1 MAIQTFNSVDGFSV
15 GNSQIT
21 VIDDVANV
29 SANSLTVTANANIA
43 GTTASTSRTTGA
55 LTVAGGAGVA
65 GDLNVGNSI
74 VLDSAGGYG
83 TVTTTQFASMFAKAN
98 GLNATSIVQVK
109 GNDNTNGMGMRA
121 VTGSNALIYSN
132 STIDLRV
139 GSTIRDLDTPTG
151 GTTIASIASTG
162 VSVTGTLSATG
173 NITGNYFIGNGS
185 QLTDLPAGGIEYVYK
200 TSAYTVTTNQG
211 VLANTAGGAFT
222 VTLPATPTTGDQCVV
237 ADAGGVFGANNVTV
251 ARNGSTIVGIAQD
264 LALDI
269 DGVSVQFIY
278 DGSTWEVYSQVGG
291 AGGAASAYGNTQV
304 STYLASGT
312 NTAGFT
318 TTGDISSANLTATGS
333 ISNSRIVTRVVSTT
347 SGSSLTPNGDTTDQY
362 EVTALAIGATINAPS
377 GTPNDGQ
384 RLIIRIDDNGSAQS
398 LSWNA
403 IYRPIGTT
411 LPATTVA
418 GKTLY
423 VGCVYN
429 TNKTKWDVVA
439 VSQEA

>member
-15 GNSQIT
+15 GNSQIV
-21 VIDDVANV
+21 VIDDLANV
-29 SANSLTVTANANIA
+29 SANSLTVTSTANITA
-43 GTTASTSRTTGA
+43 TTASTSKTTGA
-55 LTVAGGAGVA
+55 LKVAGGVGVA

-74 VLDSAGGYG
+74 VLDSADGYG

-98 GLNATSIVQVK
+98 GLNATSLVQVK

-121 VTGSNALIYSN
+121 VTGSNGLIYSN
-132 STIDLRV
+132 SAIDLRV

-151 GTTIASIASTG
+151 GTTIASITSTG

-200 TSAYTVTTNQG
+200 TAAYTVTNNQG
-211 VLANTAGGAFT
+211 VLANTASGAFT
-222 VTLPATPTTGDQCVV
+222 VTLPATPVTGDQCVV
-237 ADAGGVFGANNVTV
+237 ADAGGLFGSNNCTV

-264 LALDI
+264 LVLDI
-269 DGVSVQFIY
+269 DGVAVQFIY

-291 AGGAASAYGNTQV
+291 AGGTASAYGNTQV
-304 STYLASGT
+304 SAYLASGT
-312 NTAGFT
+312 NSNGFT
-318 TTGDISSANLTATGS
+318 TTGNVSSANLTVTSA

-347 SGSSLTPNGDTTDQY
+347 TGASLTPNGDTTDQY
-362 EVTALAIGATINAPS
+362 EVTALAVGATINAPT

-384 RLIIRIDDNGSAQS
+384 RLIIRIDDDGSAQT
-398 LSWNA
+398 LGWNA
-403 IYRPIGTT
+403 IYRVVGTT
-411 LPATTVA
+411 LPSTTVA

-429 TNKTKWDVVA
+429 ANKTKWDVVA